1 MFLPD
6 EDSSFLQWFSLIMS
20 ENINFLIFVHWKFY
34 NGRPGPCKQ
43 LNNHGPRILPTTTK
57 QRIPT
62 YKPKTA
68 QQALQSKSIWVRF
81 PYSYSNFFLFHSV
94 LIGCFFCWVRVQTHV
109 QNLYEYM
116 ARIQWKSTPNLDQI
130 YKNVIGSNQI
140 MWFQPYSFY
149 N

>member
-20 ENINFLIFVHWKFY
+20 ENIKILILVHWKFY
-34 NGRPGPCKQ
+34 NGPPGSCKK

-57 QRIPT
+57 QRILT

-81 PYSYSNFFLFHSV
+81 PYSYSNFFKFYTVFWLDV
-94 LIGCFFCWVRVQTHV
+94 IFCWVRVQTHV
-109 QNLYEYM
+109 QNFYEYM
-116 ARIQWKSTPNLDQI
+116 VRIQWKSTPNLDQI

-140 MWFQPYSFY
+140 I
-149 N
+149 